1 MPLVAVAAHEEQ
13 GEDAHHA
20 SHERHDFAAC
30 FLVLN
35 HCPVYAEDY
44 LADRAALVH
53 TQSGELGPEVR
64 GGSTETDL
72 AGGKEGQTKRGEHVV
87 YRFIEALVQGND
99 GASATGEA
107 TSAAGEVPFRADAVA
122 VQQRTLLAHAFGF
135 RK

>member
-1 MPLVAVAAHEEQ
+1 M
-13 GEDAHHA
+13 
-20 SHERHDFAAC
+20 
-30 FLVLN
+30 
-35 HCPVYAEDY
+35 YAEDY

-53 TQSGELGPEVR
+53 PQSGELGPEVR

-72 AGGKEGQTKRGEHVV
+72 AGGKEGQAKRGEHVV
-87 YRFIEALVQGND
+87 YRFVEALVQGND

-122 VQQRTLLAHAFGF
+122 VQQRTLLAYAFGF